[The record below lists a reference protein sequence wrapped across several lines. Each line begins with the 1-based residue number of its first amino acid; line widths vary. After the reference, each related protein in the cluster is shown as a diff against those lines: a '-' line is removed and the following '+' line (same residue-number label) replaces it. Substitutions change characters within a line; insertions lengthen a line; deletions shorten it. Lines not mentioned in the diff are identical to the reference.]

1 MKRLIFDIDNT
12 ITFTERGDYANAL
25 PNLALIDK
33 LKAYKKNGFEIVL
46 FSARNM
52 RTYEGNIGKIN
63 AYTLPTLL
71 EWLNLH
77 DVPFD
82 EVIVG
87 KPWCGFEGFYI
98 DDRVVRPSEFTSMSY
113 EEIIHLLENENLKN
127 KFNNER

>member
-1 MKRLIFDIDNT
+1 MKKLIFDIDNT

-33 LKAYKKNGFEIVL
+33 LKEYKENGFEIVL

-52 RTYEGNIGKIN
+52 RTYGGNIGKIN
-63 AYTLPTLL
+63 ANTLPTLL

-87 KPWCGFEGFYI
+87 KPWCGFDGFYI
-98 DDRVVRPSEFTSMSY
+98 DDRAVRPSEFTSMSY
-113 EEIIHLLENENLKN
+113 EEIIHLLEKENLKN

>member
-1 MKRLIFDIDNT
+1 MKKLIFDIDNT

-33 LKAYKKNGFEIVL
+33 LKEYKENGFEIVL

-63 AYTLPTLL
+63 ANTLPTLL

-98 DDRVVRPSEFTSMSY
+98 DDRAVRPSEFTSMSY
-113 EEIIHLLENENLKN
+113 EEIIHLLEKENLKN

>member
-1 MKRLIFDIDNT
+1 MKKLIFDIDNT

-25 PNLALIDK
+25 PNLALIAK
-33 LKAYKKNGFEIVL
+33 LKEYKKNGFEIVL

-63 AYTLPTLL
+63 ANTLPTLL

-82 EVIVG
+82 EIIVG

-98 DDRVVRPSEFTSMSY
+98 DDRAVRPSEFTSMSY
-113 EEIIHLLENENLKN
+113 EEIIHLLEKENLKN